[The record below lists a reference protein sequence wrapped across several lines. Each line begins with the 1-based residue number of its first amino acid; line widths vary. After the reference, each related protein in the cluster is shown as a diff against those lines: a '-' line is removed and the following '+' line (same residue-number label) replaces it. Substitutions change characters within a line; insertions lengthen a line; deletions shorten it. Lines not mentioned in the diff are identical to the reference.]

1 MSEGDNSMKN
11 VAETQIQHENNGCP
25 PPTHPGGWRIAA
37 THIDSSPVILGDTFT
52 ITMSERDVTKCKMML
67 DLQWFIMS
75 IAAMSGAAGYP
86 DLLPIVKDTQ
96 AMILEEWRRS
106 YHFWR
111 PNGAANCYY
120 ASPTHE
126 AAGESRSQHPIQ
138 AATAFSPQPLS
149 SRQLGPDDRLW
160 SSPAARAPD
169 GFFGPASFTAAYL
182 ETETSLAA
190 GESSVPE
197 RVPSPTPPS
206 VADIHNMANMDQ
218 GASYL
223 ATRILHVIPE
233 QIPSEDRWSGMNCDD
248 WVRIVGLPYWKFHA
262 ETVAMLTFAG
272 RHDNCSKNLRGP
284 THTTI
289 PCEILRRFSCSVFIT
304 DKFLATLVGR
314 PPLLSRRFC
323 SVELPLDIDDVA
335 LLTDKDSFDRCRE
348 SLNLDGWAVDSC
360 FRAVTV
366 LRIRMKIALI
376 RDRILEFVMGH
387 NCVQD
392 NRDLLSVRVEEE
404 KLYRELP
411 VHFLYDPINGM
422 QNLDMEGG
430 HQKLLVRLDHLLNMF
445 LIERLLVK
453 RDPNS
458 NRKDLLVISFEMVV
472 LTLSIWTQRHI
483 WAEVKGEN
491 QWTIRSYAT
500 LAGAILCME
509 LISPSP
515 VEDINMAIAGETYS
529 RSSIIQQLSLLA
541 GSLGSSQSSTSV
553 KVRVVIKKVLD
564 HILNDSRGPPA
575 PVGLEAFD
583 FNADWDI
590 FTQLDNMDWL
600 MDESVEASN
609 H

>member
-1 MSEGDNSMKN
+1 M
-11 VAETQIQHENNGCP
+11 
-25 PPTHPGGWRIAA
+25 
-37 THIDSSPVILGDTFT
+37 SSPL
-52 ITMSERDVTKCKMML
+52 VTRRNGKK
-67 DLQWFIMS
+67 
-75 IAAMSGAAGYP
+75 
-86 DLLPIVKDTQ
+86 Q
-96 AMILEEWRRS
+96 AS
-106 YHFWR
+106 
-111 PNGAANCYY
+111 
-120 ASPTHE
+120 S
-126 AAGESRSQHPIQ
+126 
-138 AATAFSPQPLS
+138 SPQPLS

-182 ETETSLAA
+182 ETETTLAA
-190 GESSVPE
+190 GDPSVPLE
-197 RVPSPTPPS
+197 RAPTPAPPS
-206 VADIHNMANMDQ
+206 IAEIHNMANMDE
-218 GASYL
+218 GANNL
-223 ATRILHVIPE
+223 ATRILQAIPE
-233 QIPSEDRWSGMNCDD
+233 QIPSEDRWSGLNCDD
-248 WVRIVGLPYWKFHA
+248 WVRIVGLPFWKFHA

-289 PCEILRRFSCSVFIT
+289 PCEILRRFSCQVFIT

-335 LLTDKDSFDRCRE
+335 LLADKESFNRCRE
-348 SLNLDGWAVDSC
+348 SLALDGWATDGR

-376 RDRILEFVMGH
+376 RDKILEFVMGY
-387 NCVQD
+387 NCVHD
-392 NRDLLSVRVEEE
+392 NRDLLNVRVEEE
-404 KLYRELP
+404 NLYRELP
-411 VHFLYDPINGM
+411 AHFLYDPAAGM
-422 QNLDMEGG
+422 QDLEIEGG

-453 RDPNS
+453 RDPDS
-458 NRKDLLVISFEMVV
+458 NRKDLVVISFEMVV

-509 LISPSP
+509 LINPNP
-515 VEDINMAIAGETYS
+515 VEDINATIADETYS

-553 KVRVVIKKVLD
+553 KVRAVIKKVLD
-564 HILNDSRGPPA
+564 HILNDPRGPPT
-575 PVGLEAFD
+575 PVGLEGFD

-600 MDESVEASN
+600 MDENVEVSSRQGF
-609 H
+609 